1 MAQKNDRIL
10 RLIAV
15 AKLVKAA
22 ILGATGIGALSMMS
36 TGAAHSIQNAVL
48 HLAPGN
54 ATLRHAW
61 AHARALPSHTL
72 ELAGAGFIAYA
83 VLFTIE
89 GVGLWIKAV
98 WAEYV
103 TVAITTSFI
112 PLEIYELAKS
122 VSVAKS
128 VALAANIAI
137 VVYLVL
143 KLRKDGKW
151 PFNGDDSSSSFAA

>member
-1 MAQKNDRIL
+1 MPQQNGRIL

-22 ILGATGIGALSMMS
+22 ILAATGLGALSMLS
-36 TGAAHSIQNAVL
+36 TGVAHTLHGWVL

-54 ATLRHAW
+54 ATLRGGF
-61 AHARALPSHTL
+61 AHARALPPHTL
-72 ELAGAGFIAYA
+72 ELAGIGFLAYA

-89 GVGLWIKAV
+89 GVGLWIQAV
-98 WAEYV
+98 WAEYL
-103 TVAITTSFI
+103 TIGITSSFV
-112 PLEIYELAKS
+112 PFEIYELVKS
-122 VSVAKS
+122 VSIAKS

-137 VVYLVL
+137 VIYLVL

-151 PFNGDDSSSSFAA
+151 PFNGGDSSSSFAA